1 VEGLFLEGGGTSE
14 DAEGE
19 VFRSDTYGSQK
30 HDKLSSSSLEI
41 SEKDSEKEESVVSRL
56 RSHQGISDIHEEE
69 LNHPK
74 TMKKT
79 NS

>member
-1 VEGLFLEGGGTSE
+1 MKEKEK
-14 DAEGE
+14 
-19 VFRSDTYGSQK
+19 YGSQK

-41 SEKDSEKEESVVSRL
+41 SEKESEKEESVISRL
-56 RSHQGISDIHEEE
+56 RSHQEISDIHEEE

-74 TMKKT
+74 TMMKT